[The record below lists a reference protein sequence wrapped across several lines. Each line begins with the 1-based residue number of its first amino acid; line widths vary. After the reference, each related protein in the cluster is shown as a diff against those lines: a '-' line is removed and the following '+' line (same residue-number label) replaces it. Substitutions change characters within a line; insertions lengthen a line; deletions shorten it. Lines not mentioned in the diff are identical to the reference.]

1 MLHAYFYVQMLNLLE
16 KPCITRGLKSNKAQS
31 SALFLFLRIIMRKP
45 FLLLLCLLGLN
56 SFAQELVPQ
65 PALKMTVDQYIEKY
79 SSLAVDEMYRSKIP
93 ASITLAQGILESGNG
108 NSRLATE
115 ANNHFGIKCKASWT
129 GKTMYED
136 DDAPQECF
144 RKYDAAIDSYRD
156 HSDFLMKNSRYA
168 FLFDLE
174 QTDYKAWAHGLKKA
188 GYATNPQYAELLI
201 TFIEKHKLHK
211 YDGVKLSEEED
222 RENKEEKA
230 ESIKSYGKEVIVNGV
245 PGIVAK
251 AGDSY
256 AQIAL
261 DYGMKVYQLYRNN
274 DLPKDAICKEGDTVY
289 LKSKKNKSDIA
300 THIVGENETMYAISQ
315 RYAVKLEKLLDR
327 NELIEG
333 QEPAVGE
340 TIFLRESRDNAPKLR
355 DTVQKVSHVIPTK
368 PVEVIKVKEPD
379 LIIEETPAIAKVD
392 TQYNE
397 KVYEDPIKN
406 LETQKP
412 VEVEISK
419 PDPMHDFRE
428 NLSFFHT
435 VQKGETLYGIGKKY
449 GVRVDAIKFLNVLSG
464 DSIEVG
470 QKLIIN
476 PAIKSADTKDPQTVP
491 GLHTVRQGETLFSI
505 SKMYNLKPAD
515 IKATNNLVSDQIS
528 IGQSLTIVP
537 AIAEK
542 ERPKNAES
550 LTHVVEEGETIF
562 LLARKYGVTEASI
575 KELNNNLDGNLKKGQ
590 KIRIR

>member
-1 MLHAYFYVQMLNLLE
+1 
-16 KPCITRGLKSNKAQS
+16 
-31 SALFLFLRIIMRKP
+31 MRKLY
-45 FLLLLCLLGLN
+45 LLLFCLMGL
-56 SFAQELVPQ
+56 SAFAQESSPQ

-168 FLFDLE
+168 FLFDLDP
-174 QTDYKAWAHGLKKA
+174 TDYKAWAHGLKKA

-201 TFIEKHKLHK
+201 TFIERHKLHK
-211 YDGVKLSEEED
+211 FDGVKLSEEED

-230 ESIKSYGKEVIVNGV
+230 EIVKSYGKEIMVNGV

-251 AGDSY
+251 PNDSY

-261 DYGMKVYQLYRNN
+261 DYDMKVYQLYRNN
-274 DLPKDAICKEGDTVY
+274 DLPKDAVCKAGDTVY
-289 LKSKKNKSDIA
+289 LKPKKNKSDIA
-300 THIVGENETMYAISQ
+300 THLVGDNETMFLISQ

-340 TIFLRESRDNAPKLR
+340 IIYLRDSRDKAPKLR
-355 DTVQKVSHVIPTK
+355 DTSLNTKITEPIRIDQTEPLKV
-368 PVEVIKVKEPD
+368 EIKTD
-379 LIIEETPAIAKVD
+379 TSILASKVD
-392 TQYNE
+392 TQFNE

-406 LETQKP
+406 IETQKP
-412 VEVEISK
+412 VLSEGTK
-419 PDPMHDFRE
+419 PDENHDFRE

-435 VQKGETLYGIGKKY
+435 VQKGETLYGISKKY
-449 GVRVDAIKFLNVLSG
+449 GVRVDAIQFLNVLSG

-470 QKLIIN
+470 QRLIIN

-491 GLHTVRQGETLFSI
+491 GVHVVRQGETLFSI
-505 SKMYNLKPAD
+505 SRLYNLKPAD
-515 IKATNNLVSDQIS
+515 IKATNNLSSDQIG
-528 IGQSLTIVP
+528 IGQVLTIVP
-537 AIAEK
+537 AIVEK
-542 ERPKNAES
+542 DRPNTNEMVFHTAS
-550 LTHVVEEGETIF
+550 EGETLF
-562 LLARKYGVTEASI
+562 LIARKYGVTEKSL
-575 KELNNNLDGNLKKGQ
+575 KELNKGIGENLKNAQ